1 MKRSRISVA
10 CVIGALCLGTLA
22 IAQTTGGLSGKVT
35 DKAGAAIPGV
45 TVEATSPALQGNRA
59 AVTDERGVY
68 RILLLPPGTYAVKFD
83 LEGYSPVSATGV
95 PISLGKERALNISMQ
110 ENLKE
115 EVTVEGSADELDT
128 KSTTVGRNFDEAAI
142 DTLPTQRNYTSV
154 VSTVPGTGSDANPL
168 NKGQE
173 TITVYG
179 SSGAENA
186 YVIDGVN
193 TTNVEYGFQGKQ
205 LNFEFIESIEV
216 KTGGYEAEYGRSTGG
231 IVNVITKSGG
241 NEFSG
246 DVFGYYDGDSLQRNA
261 DSTVS
266 QQGTDVGFTR
276 KDYGADVGGYIVKD
290 KLWFFGAY
298 DRVDN
303 SIDVQLPPPQE
314 SSVELSNLKR
324 DLGAAKLTW
333 RLNDRQNIQATFFQD
348 PADET
353 GALLDAS
360 HSLNGVPSSYLGL
373 TKTGGHDY
381 GLRYEGIF
389 GGGWVATAQVSRHE
403 DENSTLPA
411 SAAGD
416 AIQYRDVA
424 TDFFQTGGIGLVQE
438 KQFKRDFFGGSL
450 AWYHGNHEVKGGI
463 EYEKQSADVVKR
475 NSGGQQ
481 VDVYTPGPL
490 EGISTVYVHRY
501 WTIPTA
507 TLDNAP
513 VDQLNAS
520 PEHKNTTLYL
530 QDRWQA
536 TPKLSLT
543 YGLRYDRQ
551 EIVDAS
557 GVTQIDLKDVAP
569 RLGFVWDPNGD
580 QKSRLYGSYGRYYEQ
595 IPMDLVIRSFSYE
608 RQPRI
613 VNFDPVGV
621 VPDQAASDLVEI
633 SSAILGGFTEPS
645 DPDLEGQYINEYLL
659 GYEREIA
666 PQWSAGVKGIYRDYG
681 QVIEDFLCADD
692 GTYCIGNPAEG
703 IMTRVFTL
711 DYSRTFAAPKPERV
725 YKAVQFDVTKRM
737 SSNWQGIAS
746 YIWSKLDGNFDGEF
760 APFTNVG
767 ADPNIS
773 AAYDYYDFFTD
784 GVNLDKITNDGP
796 LSNDRRHQFKVSG
809 TWITPVKLEVGAS
822 AFYRSGTPLTR
833 YGYSDAYGRYEFFL
847 ENRGSEGRNPSNY
860 EIDLHLGYPLE
871 AGRAKFNFLL
881 DIFSLINSQKAIV
894 LDQRWGFQEAD
905 NGSNSPANPGYGK
918 AVLRTSPTAVR
929 LGVRVSF

>member
-1 MKRSRISVA
+1 MRRSIGRLA
-10 CVIGALCLGTLA
+10 CVVVCLCLGAVAL
-22 IAQTTGGLSGKVT
+22 AQTTGGLAGKVT
-35 DKAGAAIPGV
+35 EKSGAALPGV
-45 TVEATSPALQGNRA
+45 TVEASGPALQGNRA
-59 AVTDERGVY
+59 AVTDERGMY
-68 RILLLPPGTYAVKFD
+68 RIPLLPPGTYAVKFD
-83 LEGYSPVSATGV
+83 LEGYSTVSATGV
-95 PISLGKERALNISMQ
+95 PISLGKERTLSVSLQ
-110 ENLKE
+110 ENLKQ
-115 EVTVEGSADELDT
+115 EVTVEGSAEVIDT
-128 KSTTVGRNFDEAAI
+128 KSTTAGRSFDEAAI

-154 VSTVPGTGSDANPL
+154 VSTVPGTSSDSNPL
-168 NKGQE
+168 NKAQE

-179 SSGAENA
+179 SSGAENS

-216 KTGGYEAEYGRSTGG
+216 KTGGYEAEYGRATGG
-231 IVNVITKSGG
+231 IINVITKSGG

-246 DVFGYYDGDSLQRNA
+246 DAFAYYDGDSLQRNSE
-261 DSTVS
+261 STVS

-276 KDYGADVGGYIVKD
+276 KDYGADVGGFIVKD
-290 KLWFFGAY
+290 KLWFFAAY

-303 SIDVQLPPPQE
+303 SRDVQLPDPQAGTVVQ
-314 SSVELSNLKR
+314 SKLKR

-333 RLNDRQNIQATFFQD
+333 RLNDKQNIQATFFQD
-348 PADET
+348 PTDET

-389 GGGWVATAQVSRHE
+389 GGGWIATAQISRHE
-403 DENSTLPA
+403 DENSTLPG

-416 AIQYRDVA
+416 AIQYRDVV
-424 TDFFQTGGIGLVQE
+424 TDYFQTGGIGLVQE
-438 KQFKRDFFGGSL
+438 KQFQRDFFGGSL
-450 AWYHGNHEVKGGI
+450 AWYHGNHEIKGGL

-481 VDVYTPGPL
+481 VDVYRDSKA
-490 EGISTVYVHRY
+490 ETVYVHRY

-507 TLDNAP
+507 TVDNAP

-520 PEHKNTTLYL
+520 PEHKNTSLYL

-536 TPKLSLT
+536 TPKLSLS

-557 GVTQIDLKDVAP
+557 GVTQIDLKDIAP
-569 RLGFVWDPNGD
+569 RLGVVWDPQGD

-613 VNFDPVGV
+613 VNFDPVSV
-621 VPDQAASDLVEI
+621 EPDQAASVQVEI

-692 GTYCIGNPAEG
+692 GTYCIGNPGEG
-703 IMTRVFTL
+703 IMKRVFTL
-711 DYSRTFAAPKPERV
+711 DYSRTFAAPKPKRV
-725 YKAVQFDVTKRM
+725 YKGVQLDVTKRM

-746 YIWSKLDGNFDGEF
+746 YIWSKLDGNFDGEY
-760 APFTNVG
+760 APFTNIG

-847 ENRGSEGRNPSNY
+847 DNRGSEGRNPSNY
-860 EIDLHLGYPLE
+860 EVDVHVGYPLQ
-871 AGRAKFNFLL
+871 AGRARINFLL
-881 DIFSLINSQKAIV
+881 DIFSLINSQKAV
-894 LDQRWGFQEAD
+894 LLDQRWGFQEAD
-905 NGSNSPANPGYGK
+905 NADSNPANPGYGK
-918 AVLRTSPTAVR
+918 AVIRTAPTAVR